1 MTVSDLRDLDQA
13 RRFVLQGVR
22 LQHVL
27 PASPASLGRALE
39 WALEL
44 AAEGHPLPPP
54 GFVADLGHSAFGL
67 DQEARRDRHGPP
79 GPGLPPQLARAYED
93 QVLGK
98 AYADPTFERAG
109 DALRRYQGRDRAR
122 GLAFVVNQFRER
134 AGFGGVHLSPAVLK
148 GLQREPPERLLAEA
162 GDALARGGPLPLL
175 LGLYE
180 DLTRQVRRLPEVLG
194 PEDVFELEHRT
205 ALAELGQRVALRQVL
220 RAADELERCLPRHR
234 PRPRAGRQE
243 VPTRVLDED
252 TYPVGGFSSLST
264 RGTVESLLH
273 SQLAYMESHE
283 RPDLF
288 DVKFLRD
295 ELLYYARDENQFLRR
310 RRTFVVTL
318 AADLVEARFK
328 DAELRWQ
335 RIVLVLALLVVAVRK
350 LTEWLS
356 QDALR
361 FELLVLGGVDPP
373 PLQEEYRLLETLLRE
388 QVANG
393 TAVLGRAAD
402 AGAAARLCA
411 LRARRSL
418 CHWLAVSAAGE
429 RVRADGTGVARLRV
443 DGPLPALGEGDGPLS
458 PPEAD
463 EPVAGWA
470 AALEALLEG
479 WV

>member
-1 MTVSDLRDLDQA
+1 MTVSYLRDLDQA
-13 RRFVLQGVR
+13 RLFVVQGLR
-22 LQHVL
+22 LQQVV
-27 PASPASLGRALE
+27 PASPASVGRALE
-39 WALEL
+39 WALEV
-44 AAEGHPLPPP
+44 ASGDHPLPPV

-67 DQEARRDRHGPP
+67 DQGARRDRHASP
-79 GPGLPPQLARAYED
+79 GAGLPPQLARAYED

-148 GLQREPPERLLAEA
+148 ALQREPPERVLAEA
-162 GDALARGGPLPLL
+162 DESLAREGTLPLL
-175 LGLYE
+175 LELYE
-180 DLTRQVRRLPEVLG
+180 DLTRQVRRLQEVLG

-205 ALAELGQRVALRQVL
+205 ALDALGQRLALRQVL
-220 RAADELERCLPRHR
+220 RAADELEHHLPRHR

-273 SQLAYMESHE
+273 SQLAYMEKDD

-288 DVKFLRD
+288 DVKYLRD

-310 RRTFVVTL
+310 RRTFVFAL
-318 AADLVEARFK
+318 GADLAQARFK

-335 RIVLVLALLVVAVRK
+335 RIVLVLALLVVAVRR
-350 LTEWLS
+350 LSEWLGE
-356 QDALR
+356 DALR
-361 FELLVLGGVDPP
+361 FEILLVGKGEPP
-373 PLQEEYRLLETLLRE
+373 ALQEEHRLLETLLRE
-388 QVANG
+388 AIGNG
-393 TAVLGRAAD
+393 TAALGRAD
-402 AGAAARLCA
+402 DLGAVAALCA
-411 LRARRSL
+411 LKARRSL
-418 CHWLAVSAAGE
+418 CHCLAVSTTGE
-429 RVRADGTGVARLRV
+429 KLRADGTAVERLRV
-443 DGPLPALGEGDGPLS
+443 DGPLPALAEGEGPLRQ
-458 PPEAD
+458 PEAD
-463 EPVAGWA
+463 EPVGAWA
-470 AALEALLEG
+470 AALQTLLEG

>member
-13 RRFVLQGVR
+13 RLFVLQGVR
-22 LQHVL
+22 LQQVL
-27 PASPASLGRALE
+27 TASAASVGRALE
-39 WALEL
+39 WALEI
-44 AAEGHPLPPP
+44 ASGGHPLPPP

-67 DQEARRDRHGPP
+67 DQEARRDRQGQK

-134 AGFGGVHLSPAVLK
+134 AGFGGVHLSPGVIK

-162 GDALARGGPLPLL
+162 EESLARVGPLPLL
-175 LGLYE
+175 LDLYE
-180 DLTRQVRRLPEVLG
+180 DLTRRVRRLQEVLG

-205 ALAELGQRVALRQVL
+205 ALDELGQRVALRQTL

-234 PRPRAGRQE
+234 LRPRAGRRE

-273 SQLAYMESHE
+273 SQLAYMETDA

-288 DVKFLRD
+288 DVKYLRD

-310 RRTFVVTL
+310 RRTFVITL
-318 AADLVEARFK
+318 AAELVEARFK

-335 RIVLVLALLVVAVRK
+335 RIVLMLALLVVAVRK

-356 QDALR
+356 HDALR
-361 FELLVLGGVDPP
+361 FELLFLGEGDAP
-373 PLQEEYRLLETLLRE
+373 PLAEEYRLLETLLRE
-388 QVANG
+388 QIANG
-393 TAVLGRAAD
+393 TAALGRVAD
-402 AGAAARLCA
+402 AEAAARLCA

-418 CHWLAVSAAGE
+418 CHWLAVSTAGE
-429 RVRADGTGVARLRV
+429 KVRADATGVARLRV
-443 DGPLPALGEGDGPLS
+443 DGPLPALGEGDGPLR

-470 AALEALLEG
+470 AALQSLLEG